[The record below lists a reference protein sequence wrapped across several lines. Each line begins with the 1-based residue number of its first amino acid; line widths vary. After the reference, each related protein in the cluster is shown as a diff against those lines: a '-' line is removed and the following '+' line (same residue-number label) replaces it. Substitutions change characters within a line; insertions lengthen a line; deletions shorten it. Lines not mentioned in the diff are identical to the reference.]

1 MGGDAQRAVCID
13 PAFAVERHAVRA
25 IDVGPSLRA
34 VVAADAVEDALGAAL
49 GAGRGLDRGLG
60 RLLLSAAARQG
71 EQDGDGE
78 PDAHRT
84 SCLPLRLLRQL
95 PRIECGFTHFVEG
108 GRALARIPGG
118 QASSDHERC
127 SAMPLSASLP
137 RKIAASVA
145 LLAAV
150 AGIAAAG
157 TSAALRHSTSRL
169 SSAGTVDLQ
178 LNGSDTNQTIGQM
191 TTAAPGD
198 SITRTVSVENNGT
211 LAFADVLLTTEGS
224 SSNALTAATSGLQ
237 MVVDRCSVAWTGTDA
252 AATCDGTI
260 TPVIASTDV
269 VGSNRSLSLAL
280 DPSATA
286 YLRIKLTLPSGYPDN
301 TGVSNATRFTFD
313 ALQRTATA

>member
-1 MGGDAQRAVCID
+1 
-13 PAFAVERHAVRA
+13 
-25 IDVGPSLRA
+25 
-34 VVAADAVEDALGAAL
+34 
-49 GAGRGLDRGLG
+49 
-60 RLLLSAAARQG
+60 
-71 EQDGDGE
+71 
-78 PDAHRT
+78 
-84 SCLPLRLLRQL
+84 
-95 PRIECGFTHFVEG
+95 
-108 GRALARIPGG
+108 
-118 QASSDHERC
+118 
-127 SAMPLSASLP
+127 MPLSASLP

-150 AGIAAAG
+150 AAIAAAG
-157 TSAALRHSTSRL
+157 SSAALRHSTSAV
-169 SSAGTVDLQ
+169 SAGTVGLQ
-178 LNGSDTNQTIGQM
+178 LNGSDTNQTIGRM

-224 SSNALTAATSGLQ
+224 SSNALTAATTGLQ

-252 AATCDGTI
+252 AATCGGTV
-260 TPVIASTDV
+260 TPVIASTDM

-286 YLRIKLTLPSGYPDN
+286 YLRIKLTLPSGYADN